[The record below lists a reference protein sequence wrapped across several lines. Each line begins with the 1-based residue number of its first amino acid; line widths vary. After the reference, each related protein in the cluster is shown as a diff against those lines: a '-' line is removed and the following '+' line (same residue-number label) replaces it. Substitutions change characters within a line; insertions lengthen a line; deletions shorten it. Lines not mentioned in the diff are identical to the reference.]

1 MQNSKLTL
9 TKNNDKEILL
19 VIAGYVSVY
28 RLLQTYGYDRKDSSW
43 QRFLKSNLTE
53 KYDNPLLFVTVEQNR
68 PIIIICAAS
77 LESQPV
83 SNFVDKI
90 IILNQGPAILKED
103 RNTFVEETSGVS

>member
-9 TKNNDKEILL
+9 NKNNDKEILL

-53 KYDNPLLFVTVEQNR
+53 KYAIHCYLWQWNKTDLL
-68 PIIIICAAS
+68 
-77 LESQPV
+77 
-83 SNFVDKI
+83 
-90 IILNQGPAILKED
+90 
-103 RNTFVEETSGVS
+103 